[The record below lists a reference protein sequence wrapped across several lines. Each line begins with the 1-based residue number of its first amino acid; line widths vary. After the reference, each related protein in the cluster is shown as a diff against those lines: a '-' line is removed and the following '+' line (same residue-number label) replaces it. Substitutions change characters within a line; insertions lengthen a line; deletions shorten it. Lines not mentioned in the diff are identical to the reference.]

1 MSASGAWRRFP
12 SPPEPSRSAG
22 RGLRLAPARCFP
34 RPPRRFGRARRGL
47 LSFLLSLPLLAAV
60 LAAGPAAAQTTPTAN
75 ADGSYPV
82 PGDWALTPSA
92 VPGGGKF
99 RLLFI
104 TDNWHNATDTSISR
118 YDTHVRYWA
127 ASGHSAIRP
136 YASLFKAVGSTATVD
151 ARDHVGATGTGV
163 PIYWLGGAKVADDYG
178 DFWDGSWDANQS
190 SDRRNRL
197 GQASDAGTQTDW
209 PWTGTKND
217 GTRSAHPLGSSTPTR
232 GAFGSNSPIE
242 HQTGALRSQQH
253 AFYALSPVFVG
264 GTTVTIRP
272 GSRVTEG
279 GAATFTVSAIPAP
292 TSNLTVN
299 LRVADAP
306 GADFVAG
313 ADEGNQTVTIAAN
326 QRSVSYEV
334 PTVDDDT
341 DEPASPV
348 TVTLRS
354 GTGYRVG
361 APSSAR
367 VQVRDDDPTKVS
379 FGTGAVTFGEGTGI
393 ASVPL
398 GLTLARWGRATFV
411 TVSVSAGTATGADF
425 TLVDDTV
432 VFERGETR
440 AVAQFLIEDDSRDES
455 PETFTARIDSASGV
469 GVGTPRSVEVTIE
482 DNDGPAVRFSRA
494 RYDAREGDA
503 ARVTLSLSPP
513 RNAPTTVN
521 LAYADG
527 TAKGWDWSAGPASV
541 TIAANAASHT
551 FSVPTT
557 EDPDDERNETFHV
570 SIASVSAGVDRGSPA
585 AATVTIVDDDLP
597 RAVLTRGDFGTH
609 DRPEGSS
616 IPLDLTLSEPLQPF
630 ERLTV
635 SLTLGGTATRG
646 ADADY
651 TLRCGTAAGLTCRNL
666 ASGNPSL
673 VLDGA
678 RFTGS
683 LLRVLELDV
692 VKDETAE
699 SRETVDL
706 TVVGGNTLTYGLVD
720 APGASVISFARNGY
734 SAPETTCNFY
744 QTMTVTPPAGRDIAL
759 PFTITGTATEG
770 RDGDFYF
777 DVAPVLKAGLPDGS
791 FNILCVNDDLVEPD
805 ETIVL
810 TLDASAL
817 PAGVTVGAIPTMTL
831 TIRDD
836 ESRDH
841 VMTVEAVAAEVAEG
855 EPARFRLRSTKPA
868 PAGGMSFVVQWS
880 GSAVGKAQRAAY
892 NIPAGTYVTP
902 LSWPTLDDNV
912 RLGHKEVTLTLENPG
927 RSRGH
932 PQYFRVGDPGAATVT
947 VRDDEAT
954 GPTPTIYW
962 ENGDSVTESQGAAHP
977 ILISTRDLPA
987 DLPVGYTLGGT
998 ATAGVDYTI
1007 AGADH
1012 TAGTGTF
1019 TVPAGTKRNA
1029 NVPFPIVLVDD
1040 SVAEGPE
1047 TIAVTFEDR
1056 PGYAIQSHSRTVT
1069 FTIYDDEGAA
1079 TFSLTGTPRVGE
1091 TLTVTRETS
1100 DPDGDG
1106 ALAYSWGYSD
1116 GPASRIFA
1124 IFGASSA
1131 TFTVA
1136 ERWLGKYIRAV
1147 AWYTDGAGT
1156 EHRVETAPL
1165 GPIEP
1170 ASTLPVLTLAGGPAV
1185 TEGTAATFTVTATPA
1200 PAEGETL
1207 LINIGVEDAPGAD
1220 FLAATAEG
1228 ENGFW
1233 EFAGGAATRTFTVAT
1248 VPDTVDE
1255 PSGPVT
1261 VTLRPRSGNQK
1272 TYTVGDPASASVTV
1286 NDDDASTVPTVT
1298 VSAGSAVT
1306 EGAGA
1311 EFTVS
1316 AAPAPTADLTVNLT
1330 VADDAASDFVASTD
1344 EGAKM
1349 VVIGANQASATY
1361 TVDTEDDATDEANG
1375 AVAVTVAASKATPAD
1390 YAVGTQASASVTVN
1404 DDDPPPATPTV
1415 RFSASAWSASEGDAV
1430 SLTVHIAPRRNAATA
1445 LGLACAHGTTA
1456 TGDYGACPASV
1467 TIPANAAA
1475 HTFTVQTTEDTT
1487 VEPDETFT
1495 VTLATA
1501 PAGVAIGSPA
1511 SATVTITDDDA
1522 EPVVTIA
1529 PGDAVTE
1536 GAAATFTVTA
1546 SRASASALD
1555 VEVTVEDAPGANFL
1569 AATDEGAHTVTL
1581 AAGETSKVLT
1591 IATSPD
1597 NDDEPNGAVTATLAD
1612 GTGYAVGTPATAT
1625 VAVTDD
1631 DATEVTLTGTATAI
1645 DEDGGAKTLTLALGR
1660 TLVAGE
1666 ALDVP
1671 VTVGGEASNRA
1682 DYRMYASGGVGS
1694 HSLGDRGGYVR
1705 FTGGAGAAHTAT
1717 LHVDAIDDALDEG
1730 AGETVTVGLGT
1741 LDASSG
1747 TNLGGG
1753 ASGTGSVTFTITD
1766 DDDPLPV
1773 VTITGGAGVTEGAD
1787 ATFTVTA
1794 SAAPAAALDVRVDVS
1809 DAPSSDFLADAAEG
1823 RKTVT
1828 IAAGTTSKDL
1838 TVATV
1843 GDTTDEPDG
1852 PVRAALAAGD
1862 GYTLGDP
1869 ASATVE
1875 VADDDATVGPTLSI
1889 EDATMAE
1896 GGGSDVRT
1904 NTLLFPGPD
1913 SLMRFT
1919 VRLSAP
1925 QPHPVRVYARSRPS
1939 TPVSAR
1945 PRHDYY
1951 PAFLQ
1956 VTFRPG
1962 RTVEYLYVR
1971 VHDDA
1976 IDEPDETFELVLQD
1990 ATGAAIAKAVAV
2002 ATITNDD
2009 PMPAAFLARFGRTV
2023 AEQAI
2028 EAVSDRMAA
2037 PRDAGMRGTLAGQA
2051 LSFDSAAGGTSPA
2064 GAAPGAVP
2072 AGREAVP
2079 AMADPGSWP
2088 GAGATRSFG
2097 ANAGGPGSGTGI
2109 GSGETSPRLAPD
2121 PEPESRTMT
2130 ARDALLG
2137 SSFSLTGQQDGAG
2150 GSLAFWG
2157 RASRGSFAGR
2167 ARGDPGSGSPGS
2179 GPGEAGAGGT
2189 DIGLDGEV
2197 TTGMLGADYARGRW
2211 LVGLALAQSEVS
2223 GGYAAIGGSGPCP
2236 EADGGTPA
2244 PCGGAGEVEASLTA
2258 AVPYA
2263 ALQASERL
2271 KLWGAAGYGTGEVT
2285 LKTALGGRYGAD
2297 TSWSMAAA
2305 GLRGDLLAPPA
2316 EGSGP
2321 ALAVTSDAL
2330 WARTSSEKTHDLAA
2344 SDSDVTRLR
2353 LGLEGSYRVAL
2364 ESLSRAGRGNGGSPG
2379 SGSGASLVPKLEVG
2393 ARRDGGDAETGFGVE
2408 LGAGLAWSDPALG
2421 LSLDLSGRTLL
2432 AHEDGELEDRG
2443 VSAALAFDPSPE
2455 TERGPSLSLRQD
2467 WGGQSAGGLDALF
2480 TPAPLEDRTG
2490 SEPAGRWALEAA
2502 FGFPAFGGRW
2512 TGSPHAGLGLATG
2525 ARDYSLGWRLTPESR
2540 NAPDLSF
2547 GLHATRRESDT
2558 GAPEHALGFEARLRW

>member
-1 MSASGAWRRFP
+1 MSASGAWRRFL
-12 SPPEPSRSAG
+12 SPPEPFRSAG
-22 RGLRLAPARCFP
+22 RGFGLAPARRFP
-34 RPPRRFGRARRGL
+34 RPPRASAARRGL
-47 LSFLLSLPLLAAV
+47 LAALAAAPLLAAV
-60 LAAGPAAAQTTPTAN
+60 LATGPAAAQTTPTPN

-82 PGDWALTPSA
+82 PGDWALKPSA
-92 VPGGGKF
+92 IASGGKF

-104 TDNWHNATDTSISR
+104 TDHWRDATSTDIAT
-118 YDTHVRYWA
+118 YDTHVRTQA

-136 YASLFKAVGSTATVD
+136 YASLFKVVGSTHSVH

-163 PIYWLGGAKVADDYG
+163 PIYWMGGAKVADDYG
-178 DFWDGSWDANQS
+178 DFWDGSWDANAS

-197 GQASDAGTQTDW
+197 GQASNSGTRNDW
-209 PWTGTKND
+209 PWTGTNDD
-217 GTRSAHPLGSSTPTR
+217 GTRSQGPLGTTIPMR
-232 GAFGSNSPIE
+232 GAFDPNDPIA
-242 HQTGALRSQQH
+242 HFRGYVWSWSQQH
-253 AFYALSPVFVG
+253 AFYALSPVFAVER
-264 GTTVTIRP
+264 TVTIRP
-272 GSRVTEG
+272 GNRVTEG
-279 GAATFTVSAIPAP
+279 GAATFTVSIDAAP
-292 TSNLTVN
+292 TSDLTVS

-306 GADFVAG
+306 GADFVAR
-313 ADEGNQTVTIAAN
+313 ANEGNQTVTIKAN
-326 QRSVSYEV
+326 QRSATHEV
-334 PTVDDDT
+334 PTVSDDT
-341 DEPASPV
+341 DEPSGPV

-361 APSSAR
+361 GPSSAR
-367 VQVRDDDPTKVS
+367 VQVRDDDATTVR
-379 FGTGAVTFGEGTGI
+379 FGSSTATFGEGAGI

-398 GLTLARWGRATFV
+398 RLSIARWDRATFV

-440 AVAQFLIEDDSRDES
+440 AVAQFLIEDDSRNES
-455 PETFTARIDSASGV
+455 PETFTARIASASGV
-469 GVGTPRSVEVTIE
+469 SVGAPRSVEVTIE

-503 ARVTLSLSPP
+503 AQVTLSLSPS
-513 RNAPTTVN
+513 RNAPTTVG

-527 TAKGWDWSAGPASV
+527 TAKGGDWSAGPASV
-541 TIAANAASHT
+541 TIAAGAASHT

-597 RAVLTRGDFGTH
+597 EAHLAKTTFETH

-616 IPLDLTLSEPLQPF
+616 LSFNLVLSQPLQPF

-635 SLTLGGTATRG
+635 PLTLGGTATRG

-651 TLRCGTAAGLTCRNL
+651 TLRCRTVAGLTCRNL
-666 ASGNPSL
+666 ASGSPSF

-678 RFTGS
+678 RFPAQRARG
-683 LLRVLELDV
+683 VLVLDV

-706 TVVGGNTLTYGLVD
+706 TVGGHTLTHGIVD
-720 APGASVISFARNGY
+720 APAASVISFSRNAY
-734 SAPETTCNFY
+734 VSHENNCLFQPV
-744 QTMTVTPPAGRDIAL
+744 MTITPPAGVDIPL
-759 PFTITGTATEG
+759 RFTLGGTATEG

-777 DVAPVLKAGLPDGS
+777 GGDPVLKAGYQSD
-791 FNILCVNDDLVEPD
+791 FFDIRCVNDDLVEPD
-805 ETIVL
+805 ETVVL

-817 PAGVTVGAIPTMTL
+817 PAGVTAGDVPATTL
-831 TIRDD
+831 TLRDD

-841 VMTVEAVAAEVAEG
+841 VVVVEAVAAEVDEG

-902 LSWPTLDDNV
+902 LSWPTLDDDV
-912 RLGHKEVTLTLENPG
+912 RLGNKEVTLTLENPG

-1207 LINIGVEDAPGAD
+1207 LVNIGVADAPGAD
-1220 FLAATAEG
+1220 FLAADVEG

-1233 EFAGGAATRTFTVAT
+1233 EFAGGAATRTFTLAT

-1261 VTLRPRSGNQK
+1261 VTIRPRSGNQK

-1286 NDDDASTVPTVT
+1286 NDDDDTAAVPTVT

-1316 AAPAPTADLTVNLT
+1316 AAPAPTADLTVHLT

-1344 EGAKM
+1344 EGAKT

-1361 TVDTEDDATDEANG
+1361 TVDTEDDSTDEANG

-1415 RFSASAWSASEGDAV
+1415 RLSAGAYSASEGDAA
-1430 SLTVHIAPRRNAATA
+1430 SLTVHIAPQRNAATA
-1445 LGLACAHGTTA
+1445 LGLTCAHGTTA

-1511 SATVTITDDDA
+1511 TATVTITDDDA

-1529 PGDAVTE
+1529 PGGAVTE
-1536 GAAATFTVTA
+1536 GTAATFTVTA
-1546 SRASASALD
+1546 SRASASALP
-1555 VEVTVEDAPGANFL
+1555 VSVTVAEAPGANFL
-1569 AATDEGAHTVTL
+1569 AASDEGAHTVTL

-1597 NDDEPNGAVTATLAD
+1597 NDDEPNGPVTATLAD
-1612 GTGYAVGTPATAT
+1612 GTGYAVGTPATAS
-1625 VAVTDD
+1625 VAVADD
-1631 DATEVTLTGTATAI
+1631 DATEVTLSGTATAI
-1645 DEDGGAKTLTLALGR
+1645 DEDGGAKTLTLLLGR
-1660 TLVAGE
+1660 TLIAGE

-1671 VTVGGEASNRA
+1671 VVVGGTARNRTDYRLGGGRGVGWHTVG
-1682 DYRMYASGGVGS
+1682 DPGGF
-1694 HSLGDRGGYVR
+1694 LR
-1705 FTGGAGAAHTAT
+1705 FTGGADAVHTTT
-1717 LHVDAIDDALDEG
+1717 LTVTAIDDAEDEG

-1741 LDASSG
+1741 LDADSG

-1753 ASGTGSVTFTITD
+1753 ASGTGSVEFTITD

-1794 SAAPAAALDVRVDVS
+1794 SAAPAAALDVEVDVS

-1828 IAAGTTSKDL
+1828 IAAGATSADL
-1838 TVATV
+1838 TVSTEA
-1843 GDTTDEPDG
+1843 DTTDEPDG
-1852 PVRAALAAGD
+1852 PVRAALAAGA

-1875 VADDDATVGPTLSI
+1875 VTDDDATVGPTLSI

-1896 GGGSDVRT
+1896 GAGEPNNRSSVARDLWGLWT
-1904 NTLLFPGPD
+1904 Y
-1913 SLMRFT
+1913 MRFT

-1925 QPHPVRVYARSRPS
+1925 QPHPVRVSAQTRSS

-1945 PRHDYY
+1945 AGFDHDYL
-1951 PAFLQ
+1951 PAFL
-1956 VTFRPG
+1956 TTRFHPG
-1962 RTVEYLYVR
+1962 RTVAYFYVK
-1971 VHDDA
+1971 VINDA
-1976 IDEPDETFELVLQD
+1976 IDENDETFELVLQD
-1990 ATGAAIAKAVAV
+1990 ARGAAIAKGVAIG
-2002 ATITNDD
+2002 TITNDD

-2023 AEQAI
+2023 AEQALDG
-2028 EAVSDRMAA
+2028 VSERLAA
-2037 PRDAGMRGTLAGQA
+2037 PRTPGMRGTLAG
-2051 LSFDSAAGGTSPA
+2051 LPLGFGAGD
-2064 GAAPGAVP
+2064 AAPAAIAP
-2072 AGREAVP
+2072 ASPDPDP
-2079 AMADPGSWP
+2079 AAL
-2088 GAGATRSFG
+2088 
-2097 ANAGGPGSGTGI
+2097 
-2109 GSGETSPRLAPD
+2109 GETQ
-2121 PEPESRTMT
+2121 TMT
-2130 ARDALLG
+2130 MRDALLG
-2137 SSFSLTGQQDGAG
+2137 SRFTLTGAADATG
-2150 GSLAFWG
+2150 GSAAFWG
-2157 RASRGSFAGR
+2157 RASQGRFDGR
-2167 ARGDPGSGSPGS
+2167 ARGD
-2179 GPGEAGAGGT
+2179 GT

-2197 TTGMLGADYARGRW
+2197 TTGMLGADYARDGW
-2211 LVGLALAQSEVS
+2211 LVGLALAQSS
-2223 GGYAAIGGSGPCP
+2223 AKGTYAALGGEGAAPCP
-2236 EADGGTPA
+2236 DTDAVLCEGAVRGGE
-2244 PCGGAGEVEASLTA
+2244 GKVEASLTA
-2258 AVPYA
+2258 ALPYA
-2263 ALQASERL
+2263 SLDASERL
-2271 KLWGAAGYGTGEVT
+2271 TLWGAAGVGAGGVT
-2285 LKTALGGRYGAD
+2285 VETAPGSEEAGAGPGGRYEAD
-2297 TSWSMAAA
+2297 TTWRMAAA

-2316 EGSGP
+2316 EGSGL
-2321 ALAVTSDAL
+2321 ALALTSDAL
-2330 WARTSSEKTHDLAA
+2330 WARTSSEETRDLAA

-2353 LGLEGSYRVAL
+2353 LGLAGSWRFALDGAGPSETEGAGL
-2364 ESLSRAGRGNGGSPG
+2364 RAQ
-2379 SGSGASLVPKLEVG
+2379 GASLTPKLELG
-2393 ARRDGGDAETGFGVE
+2393 ARHDGGDAETGFGLE

-2421 LSLDLSGRTLL
+2421 LSLDVSGRTLI
-2432 AHEDGELEDRG
+2432 AHEDGALEDRG
-2443 VSAALAFDPSPE
+2443 LSAALAFDPDPE
-2455 TERGPSLSLRQD
+2455 TERGPSFSLRQD
-2467 WGGQSAGGLDALF
+2467 WGGQAAGGLDALF
-2480 TPAPLEDRTG
+2480 TPAPLEDRAA
-2490 SEPAGRWALEAA
+2490 SEPAGRWTAEAA
-2502 FGFPAFGGRW
+2502 WGFPALGGRW
-2512 TGSPHAGLGLATG
+2512 TASPHAGLGLSAG
-2525 ARDYSLGWRLTPESR
+2525 ARDYTLGWRWTPQPQ
-2540 NAPDLSF
+2540 APDLSF
-2547 GLHATRRESDT
+2547 GLTATRRESDAA
-2558 GAPEHALGFEARLRW
+2558 APEHALGFAATARW

>member
-1 MSASGAWRRFP
+1 MRR
-12 SPPEPSRSAG
+12 A
-22 RGLRLAPARCFP
+22 LLAAL
-34 RPPRRFGRARRGL
+34 AL
-47 LSFLLSLPLLAAV
+47 AAAPLLAV
-60 LAAGPAAAQTTPTAN
+60 LLTTGPAAAQTTPTPN

-82 PGDWALTPSA
+82 TGDWALTPSA

-279 GAATFTVSAIPAP
+279 GAATFTVSALPAP

-326 QRSVSYEV
+326 QRSASYEV

-398 GLTLARWGRATFV
+398 GLTLARWDRATFV

-440 AVAQFLIEDDSRDES
+440 AVAQFLIEDDSRNES
-455 PETFTARIDSASGV
+455 PETFTARIASASGV
-469 GVGTPRSVEVTIE
+469 SVGAPRSVEVTIE

-503 ARVTLSLSPP
+503 AQVTLSLSPS
-513 RNAPTTVN
+513 RNAPTTVG

-527 TAKGWDWSAGPASV
+527 TAKGGDWSAGPASV
-541 TIAANAASHT
+541 TIAAGAASHT

-557 EDPDDERNETFHV
+557 EDPTDEPNETFRV

-585 AATVTIVDDDLP
+585 TATVTIVDDDLP
-597 RAVLTRGDFGTH
+597 RAVLVEASGETH

-616 IPLDLTLSEPLQPF
+616 LSFDVVLSYFPLQPF

-635 SLTLGGTATRG
+635 PLTLGGTATRG
-646 ADADY
+646 ADY
-651 TLRCGTAAGLTCRNL
+651 TLRCPTVAGLTCRNL
-666 ASGNPSL
+666 ASGNPSF

-678 RFTGS
+678 RLTE
-683 LLRVLELDV
+683 RNPTVLELDV
-692 VKDETAE
+692 VKDDKAE
-699 SRETVDL
+699 SRKTVDL
-706 TVVGGNTLTYGLVD
+706 TVNGRTLTHGLVD
-720 APGASVISFARNGY
+720 APAASVISFFSNAFVSNENNCFFQ
-734 SAPETTCNFY
+734 AA
-744 QTMTVTPPAGRDIAL
+744 MTITPPAGRDIPL
-759 PFTITGTATEG
+759 RFTLGGTATEG
-770 RDGDFYF
+770 RDFYF
-777 DVAPVLKAGLPDGS
+777 GGDPVLKAGYQRDS
-791 FNILCVNDDLVEPD
+791 FDILCVYDDLVEPD

-817 PAGVTVGAIPTMTL
+817 PNGVTVGAIPTMTL

-868 PAGGMSFVVQWS
+868 PAGGMSFAVTWS
-880 GSAVGKAQRAAY
+880 GSAVGKAQRAGY
-892 NIPAGTYVTP
+892 TIPAGTYVSP
-902 LSWPTLDDNV
+902 LAWPTVADNV

-1207 LINIGVEDAPGAD
+1207 LVNIGVADAPGAD
-1220 FLAATAEG
+1220 FLAADVEG

-1233 EFAGGAATRTFTVAT
+1233 EFAGGAATRTFTLAT

-1261 VTLRPRSGNQK
+1261 VTIRPRSGNPK

-1286 NDDDASTVPTVT
+1286 NDDDDTAAVPTVT

-1316 AAPAPTADLTVNLT
+1316 AAPAPTADLTVHLT

-1344 EGAKM
+1344 EGAKT

-1361 TVDTEDDATDEANG
+1361 TVDTEDDSTDEANG

-1415 RFSASAWSASEGDAV
+1415 RLSASAYSASEGDAA
-1430 SLTVHIAPRRNAATA
+1430 SLTVHIAPRRGAATA
-1445 LGLACAHGTTA
+1445 LGLTCAHGTA
-1456 TGDYGACPASV
+1456 AAGDYAACPASV

-1487 VEPDETFT
+1487 AEPDETFT

-1511 SATVTITDDDA
+1511 TATVTITDDDA

-1536 GAAATFTVTA
+1536 GTAATFTVTA
-1546 SRASASALD
+1546 SRASASALP
-1555 VEVTVEDAPGANFL
+1555 VSVTVAEAPGANFL
-1569 AATDEGAHTVTL
+1569 ASTDERTHTVTL

-1591 IATSPD
+1591 VATSPD
-1597 NDDEPNGAVTATLAD
+1597 NDDEPNGPVTATLAD
-1612 GTGYAVGTPATAT
+1612 GTGYAPGTPATAS
-1625 VAVTDD
+1625 VAVADD
-1631 DATEVTLTGTATAI
+1631 DPTEVTLSGTATAI
-1645 DEDGGAKTLTLALGR
+1645 VEDGGAKTLTLLLGR
-1660 TLVAGE
+1660 TLIAGE

-1671 VTVGGEASNRA
+1671 VVVGGTARNRTDYRLGGGRGVGWHTVG
-1682 DYRMYASGGVGS
+1682 DPGGF
-1694 HSLGDRGGYVR
+1694 LR
-1705 FTGGAGAAHTAT
+1705 FTGGADAVHTTT
-1717 LHVDAIDDALDEG
+1717 LTVTAIDDALDEG
-1730 AGETVTVGLGT
+1730 AGETVEVGLGT
-1741 LDASSG
+1741 LDADSG

-1828 IAAGTTSKDL
+1828 IAAGATSADL
-1838 TVATV
+1838 TVSTEA
-1843 GDTTDEPDG
+1843 DTTDEPDG
-1852 PVRAALAAGD
+1852 PVRAALAAGA

-1875 VADDDATVGPTLSI
+1875 VTDDDATVGPTLSI

-1896 GGGSDVRT
+1896 GAGEPNNRSSVARDLWGLWT
-1904 NTLLFPGPD
+1904 Y
-1913 SLMRFT
+1913 MRFT

-1925 QPHPVRVYARSRPS
+1925 QPHPVRVSAQTRSS

-1945 PRHDYY
+1945 AGFDHDYL
-1951 PAFLQ
+1951 PAFL
-1956 VTFRPG
+1956 TTRFHPG
-1962 RTVEYLYVR
+1962 RTVAYFYVK
-1971 VHDDA
+1971 VINDA
-1976 IDEPDETFELVLQD
+1976 IDENDETFELVLQD
-1990 ATGAAIAKAVAV
+1990 ARGAAIAKAVAIG
-2002 ATITNDD
+2002 TITNDD
-2009 PMPAAFLARFGRTV
+2009 PMPAAWLSRFGRTV
-2023 AEQAI
+2023 AEQALDG
-2028 EAVSDRMAA
+2028 VSERLAA
-2037 PRDAGMRGTLAGQA
+2037 PRTPGMRGTLAG
-2051 LSFDSAAGGTSPA
+2051 LPLGFGAGD
-2064 GAAPGAVP
+2064 AAPAAIAPASPDPDPAVL
-2072 AGREAVP
+2072 
-2079 AMADPGSWP
+2079 
-2088 GAGATRSFG
+2088 
-2097 ANAGGPGSGTGI
+2097 
-2109 GSGETSPRLAPD
+2109 GET
-2121 PEPESRTMT
+2121 RTMT
-2130 ARDALLG
+2130 MRDALLG
-2137 SSFSLTGQQDGAG
+2137 SRFTLTGAADAAG
-2150 GSLAFWG
+2150 GSAALWG
-2157 RASRGSFAGR
+2157 RASQGRFDGR
-2167 ARGDPGSGSPGS
+2167 ARGD
-2179 GPGEAGAGGT
+2179 GT

-2197 TTGMLGADYARGRW
+2197 TTGMLGADYARDGW
-2211 LVGLALAQSEVS
+2211 LVGLALAQSS
-2223 GGYAAIGGSGPCP
+2223 AKGTYAAFGGEGAAPCP
-2236 EADGGTPA
+2236 DTDAVLCDGA
-2244 PCGGAGEVEASLTA
+2244 VRAGEGKVEASLTA
-2258 AVPYA
+2258 ALPYA
-2263 ALQASERL
+2263 SLDASERL
-2271 KLWGAAGYGTGEVT
+2271 TLWGAAGVGAGGVT
-2285 LKTALGGRYGAD
+2285 VETAPGSEEAGAGPGGRYEAD
-2297 TSWSMAAA
+2297 TTWRMAAA

-2316 EGSGP
+2316 EGSGL
-2321 ALAVTSDAL
+2321 ALALTSDAL
-2330 WARTSSEKTHDLAA
+2330 WARTSSEETRDLAA

-2353 LGLEGSYRVAL
+2353 LGLAGSWRFALDGAGPSETEGAGL
-2364 ESLSRAGRGNGGSPG
+2364 RAQ
-2379 SGSGASLVPKLEVG
+2379 GASLTPKLELG
-2393 ARRDGGDAETGFGVE
+2393 ARHDGGDAETGFGLE

-2421 LSLDLSGRTLL
+2421 LSLDLSGRTLI
-2432 AHEDGELEDRG
+2432 AHEDGALEDRG
-2443 VSAALAFDPSPE
+2443 LSAALAFDPSPE

-2540 NAPDLSF
+2540 NTPDLSF